1 MEILNEHKLKYLNRR
16 MVEIKELKESL
27 MNDDYEIAIT
37 IGHRLKG
44 NGETF
49 GYPRISSIGIT
60 LEQAALARNKEMLKR
75 TIDELAQNV
84 EENLKNIQ

>member
-60 LEQAALARNKEMLKR
+60 LEQAALARNKEMLR
-75 TIDELAQNV
+75 TTIDELAQNV

>member
-1 MEILNEHKLKYLNRR
+1 MEILAAQRLMYLNRR
-16 MVEIKELKESL
+16 KIEIEELKQSL
-27 MNDDYEIAIT
+27 SRNDFDVAVN

-49 GYPRISSIGIT
+49 GFPAIGKIGIS
-60 LEQAALARNKEMLKR
+60 LEAAAKAKDKEKLVESIEK
-75 TIDELAQNV
+75 LSLNV